1 MAPPLNIVLVNSK
14 SSERFNEEHRRLITK
29 FSPVCHAYNFHLV
42 LVNFKINL
50 SPLDFA
56 REMASSTS
64 IGNSGETLVELA
76 KKGKLKITKL
86 PLKND
91 LGKTIICTSE
101 PDGLKIKNAEEI
113 ASLLK
118 KETVALIFGCDRKH
132 NKNIR
137 NLIKSSNYHLDIS
150 NNGIKL
156 SLDTELGAI
165 TTLIKNL
172 K

>member
-1 MAPPLNIVLVNSK
+1 MAPPVNIVIVNSK
-14 SSERFNEEHRRLITK
+14 SNEKFSDDHRRLITK

-42 LVNFKINL
+42 LVNFKINS

-56 REMASSTS
+56 RRMAPSTS
-64 IGNSGETLVELA
+64 VGNSGESLIELA
-76 KKGKLKITKL
+76 KMGKLKITKL
-86 PLKND
+86 PLKSNF
-91 LGKTIICTSE
+91 GRTIICTSE
-101 PDGLKIKNAEEI
+101 PNNLKTKNVKEVAN
-113 ASLLK
+113 LMK
-118 KETVALIFGCDRKH
+118 KETITLIFGCEMKH

-137 NLIKSSNYHLDIS
+137 DLIKSANYHLDIS